1 MRRRRIDDVRAALED
16 LHRARARLQETV
28 DLARASDVSW
38 AEIGRAL
45 QITRQAAF
53 KRFGHPRDPRTGGE
67 MKPRSAHGVLELT
80 ERVFRCIDA
89 GDYGAVHAVLTP
101 PTAAVVT
108 EQVVLDTWARVVA
121 EVGNLVGF
129 EDTGIEL
136 GDGTRLDASQEV
148 LGTVVG
154 DTTLRCE
161 AGEMRGRVA
170 VDDDGMVVGILV
182 VPRDQTALPF

>member
-1 MRRRRIDDVRAALED
+1 M
-16 LHRARARLQETV
+16 RLQETV
-28 DLARASDVSW
+28 DAARASAVSW

-45 QITRQAAF
+45 QISRQAAF
-53 KRFGHPRDPRTGGE
+53 KRFGHPRDPRTGSE
-67 MKPRSAHGVLELT
+67 MKPRSVHGVVELT
-80 ERVFRCIDA
+80 ERVFRWIDA
-89 GDYGAVHAVLTP
+89 GDYGAVHAVMTP
-101 PTAAVVT
+101 PTAAALT
-108 EQVVLDTWARVVA
+108 EQVVLDTWADVVA

-136 GDGTRLDASQEV
+136 GDGTRLEESQEV

-170 VDDDGMVVGILV
+170 VDDDGMVIGILV
-182 VPRDQTALPF
+182 VRLDQTALAF

>member
-1 MRRRRIDDVRAALED
+1 MTHRRIADVRAALEELD
-16 LHRARARLQETV
+16 RARARLQETV

-53 KRFGHPRDPRTGGE
+53 KRFGRPRDPRTGNE
-67 MKPRSAHGVLELT
+67 MKPRSVHGVVEIT
-80 ERVFRCIDA
+80 EHVFRRIDD
-89 GDYGAVHAVLTP
+89 GDYAAVLRLLTP
-101 PTAAVVT
+101 ATAAVLT

-136 GDGTRLDASQEV
+136 GDSTRLDPSQEV

-154 DTTLRCE
+154 DTTLHCE

-170 VDDDGMVVGILV
+170 VDDNGMVVGILV
-182 VPRDQTALPF
+182 VPRDQTALAF